1 MARLSYARV
10 LVEVN
15 LIDVLPSSIKVIL
28 PNGSTLNQE
37 VVYETLSRF
46 CKLYRKLSHSTV
58 ACPLAGSNLAP

>member
-1 MARLSYARV
+1 MARLSYTRV

-28 PNGSTLNQE
+28 SNGSTLNQE
-37 VVYETLSRF
+37 VVYETLPRF